1 VYILSYIL
9 SSIFHPFFINKW
21 YKYELIYKQNYYN
34 TSEVLYYYF
43 SKDRTKNE
51 HKTVAKTKDIQK
63 EWIKNTKK
71 SENEEKKKVGRKK
84 QNEKNIRIAT
94 MKYEKIFTSSLL
106 AIDAIAFVSPES
118 SKSSPE
124 SSNAF
129 LLFII
134 ISSVK

>member
-51 HKTVAKTKDIQK
+51 HKTVAKNERYTERMNEKHEEKWEWRKKERRQK
-63 EWIKNTKK
+63 ETK
-71 SENEEKKKVGRKK
+71 RKK
-84 QNEKNIRIAT
+84 H
-94 MKYEKIFTSSLL
+94 
-106 AIDAIAFVSPES
+106 
-118 SKSSPE
+118 
-124 SSNAF
+124 
-129 LLFII
+129 
-134 ISSVK
+134 